1 MRSPESRRRRRQEVA
16 TRAVTPD
23 PMWSYCR
30 IIGCPHPTRI
40 GAGKGLNRKYCRRH
54 EDHFQR
60 HGSYTQRSFTAAQLA
75 PCRKAA
81 RAFLRSHSTDTVV
94 ASAIVAVQGLYA
106 RSGAHVEAF
115 RLRGLSPVQRTA
127 AVWAALRE
135 VEVDPVEPLAAWL
148 AVELAIALN
157 PGSESKSDFKR
168 VQAAK
173 LVHRMAGGSHRRWQR
188 ERPDGRV
195 LVEVLHKYPHSR
207 GRILRHTGMQLE
219 RAAELVVERHLDSL
233 VESRIATRSGAK

>member
-1 MRSPESRRRRRQEVA
+1 MRSPESRKRRKRDVA
-16 TRAVTPD
+16 ARAVTPD

-81 RAFLRSHSTDTVV
+81 RAFLLSHGTDRVV
-94 ASAIVAVQGLYA
+94 ASAIMALRGLYA
-106 RSGAHVEAF
+106 RSGAQVEAF

-127 AVWAALRE
+127 AIWAALRE
-135 VEVDPVEPLAAWL
+135 AEVDPVEPLAAWL

-157 PGSESKSDFKR
+157 PGSETKSDFKR

-188 ERPDGRV
+188 ERPDERV

-207 GRILRHTGMQLE
+207 GRVLRHTGMQLE
-219 RAAELVVERHLDSL
+219 RAAELVVERHLHAL
-233 VESRIATRSGAK
+233 IELQNARRGGTE